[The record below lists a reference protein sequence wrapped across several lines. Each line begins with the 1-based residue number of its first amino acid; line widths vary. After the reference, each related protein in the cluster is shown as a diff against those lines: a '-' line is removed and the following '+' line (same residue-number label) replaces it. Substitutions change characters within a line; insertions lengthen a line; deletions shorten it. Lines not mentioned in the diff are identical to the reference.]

1 MMLMNCMERPDV
13 VSWGDMAI
21 RRGMMKLYHLDT
33 LTKQQFEE
41 YRRVYSP
48 YGSVASIYLW
58 SISFR

>member
-1 MMLMNCMERPDV
+1 MMLINCMERPDV

-21 RRGMMKLYHLDT
+21 RRGMMKLYQLDT

-48 YGSVASIYLW
+48 YGSVVSIYLW